1 MKNYSFNSRF
11 VICPPLPEFIYSIN
25 FTYREKKTIFIT
37 TPMSRGFVKE
47 GDQEETPIIPPR
59 AALPAGVTNYVTPT
73 GMKLLLTERE
83 KLENERSSLATTDE
97 QQRRIELAVI
107 NGKLDL
113 LNERIASARIL
124 EPTTQPKD
132 EVRFGA
138 TVTYKI
144 ATSPSPQ
151 TFQIVG
157 VDEAD
162 VPQRKIAFVAPIA
175 TALTGHKV
183 GDVVP
188 FQLEGNTRQLE
199 IVSIMYH

>member
-1 MKNYSFNSRF
+1 
-11 VICPPLPEFIYSIN
+11 
-25 FTYREKKTIFIT
+25 
-37 TPMSRGFVKE
+37 MSRGFVKE

-59 AALPAGVTNYVTPT
+59 AALPDGATNYVTPI
-73 GMKLLLTERE
+73 GMELLQTERE
-83 KLENERSSLATTDE
+83 QLEHERASLVTTHE
-97 QQRRIELAVI
+97 QQRRIELAVL

-113 LNERIASARIL
+113 LNERIVSARIL
-124 EPTTQPKD
+124 DPASQPAD

-144 ATSPSPQ
+144 SSAPNPQ

-162 VPQRKIAFVAPIA
+162 VAKRKIAFVAPIA
-175 TALTGHKV
+175 VALTSHKV

-188 FQLEGNTRQLE
+188 FNMGGESRKLEVIGIKYE
-199 IVSIMYH
+199 CS

>member
-1 MKNYSFNSRF
+1 
-11 VICPPLPEFIYSIN
+11 
-25 FTYREKKTIFIT
+25 
-37 TPMSRGFVKE
+37 MSRGFVKE

-59 AALPAGVTNYVTPT
+59 AALPNGVTNYVTPR
-73 GMKLLLTERE
+73 GMQLLL
-83 KLENERSSLATTDE
+83 NERTQLEQERATLPTTHE
-97 QQRRIELAVI
+97 QQRRIELAVL

-124 EPTTQPKD
+124 DPATQPKE

-144 ATSPSPQ
+144 ATSPTPQ

-162 VPQRKIAFVAPIA
+162 IAKRKIGFVAPIA
-175 TALTGHKV
+175 VAPTGHKV
-183 GDVVP
+183 GEVVK
-188 FQLEGNTRQLE
+188 FKLGGEIRQIE
-199 IVSIMYH
+199 ILNIIYK

>member
-1 MKNYSFNSRF
+1 
-11 VICPPLPEFIYSIN
+11 
-25 FTYREKKTIFIT
+25 
-37 TPMSRGFVKE
+37 MSRGFVKE

-59 AALPAGVTNYVTPT
+59 AALPNGVTNYVTPR
-73 GMKLLLTERE
+73 GMQLLL
-83 KLENERSSLATTDE
+83 NERTQLEQERATLPTTHE
-97 QQRRIELAVI
+97 QQRRIELAVL

-124 EPTTQPKD
+124 DPATQPKE

-144 ATSPSPQ
+144 ATSPTPQ

-162 VPQRKIAFVAPIA
+162 IAKRKIAFVAPIA
-175 TALTGHKV
+175 VALTGHKV
-183 GDVVP
+183 GEVVK
-188 FQLEGNTRQLE
+188 FKLGGEIRQIE
-199 IVSIMYH
+199 ILKIIYK